1 MSGVGRIAEETR
13 RGRGIAEAAIAEAK
27 SVHSEV
33 ESRVASLAAQ
43 GEASIAHIADALS
56 KRVSKVAAETEAKMS

>member
-1 MSGVGRIAEETR
+1 MESVMYSVSCIVEETHR
-13 RGRGIAEAAIAEAK
+13 ARGIAEVVIAKAK

-43 GEASIAHIADALS
+43 AEASTVHIANAPPNAL
-56 KRVSKVAAETEAKMS
+56 AKW